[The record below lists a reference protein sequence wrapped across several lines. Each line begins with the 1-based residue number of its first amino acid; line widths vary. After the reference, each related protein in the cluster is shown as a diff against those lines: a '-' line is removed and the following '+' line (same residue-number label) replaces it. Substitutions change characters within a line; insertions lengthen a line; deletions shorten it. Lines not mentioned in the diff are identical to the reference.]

1 MIGSW
6 NVDVT
11 VGKLPQKVATAV
23 GKLNESIVG
32 TEYTP
37 IAYLGSQVVNGINH
51 AVLAEQV
58 IVTGKDTKNVVILIF
73 NEKPNEDL
81 TLTSIERVVESGS
94 ELGGTK
100 VDVQVNMSEDV
111 KKIFDE
117 NRCYILGYKMD
128 PFALLA
134 TQPVNGVNYIYIA
147 EVDPNLPKSTKN
159 VALVVINPIAKRV
172 KVIELLESK
181 EDFDSLGYAF
191 TWLGK

>member
-58 IVTGKDTKNVVILIF
+58 IVTGKIRRN
-73 NEKPNEDL
+73 
-81 TLTSIERVVESGS
+81 
-94 ELGGTK
+94 
-100 VDVQVNMSEDV
+100 
-111 KKIFDE
+111 
-117 NRCYILGYKMD
+117 
-128 PFALLA
+128 
-134 TQPVNGVNYIYIA
+134 
-147 EVDPNLPKSTKN
+147 NL
-159 VALVVINPIAKRV
+159 
-172 KVIELLESK
+172 
-181 EDFDSLGYAF
+181 
-191 TWLGK
+191 